1 MRISDW
7 SSDVCS
13 SDLIAERDRLHTER
27 DEARGL
33 VIEANNSLFGSQ
45 GYFHSSDGGAYDRYH
60 LARAIEAL
68 KARSRKSAAAIA
80 RAEAAERDALA
91 KQARI
96 DALMME
102 YCPDEITGEQLENWM
117 VAQLP
122 VPATERIV
130 NPTAPGSPQSPANL

>member
-60 LARAIEAL
+60 LARAIEDL

-96 DALMME
+96 DALLME
-102 YCPDEITGEQLENWM
+102 YGPDRSE
-117 VAQLP
+117 
-122 VPATERIV
+122 ERRV
-130 NPTAPGSPQSPANL
+130 GKECLSTCRSWWCRYL

>member
-60 LARAIEAL
+60 LARAIEDL

-96 DALMME
+96 DARMME
-102 YCPDEITGEQLENWM
+102 YWPDEVTGEQLENWIDRKSGG
-117 VAQLP
+117 AG
-122 VPATERIV
+122 RR
-130 NPTAPGSPQSPANL
+130 G